1 MIRSGFILV
10 ILLFSLTTIIYCWAE
25 WQNLDLLTDPKSVLT
40 EASYLTITASFSLLA
55 ADAFLPTPS
64 SAVMVVNG
72 LLFSLWP
79 GLLLSVIGLMAGNA
93 AGFLVARRGK
103 IWLEKKFPQSK
114 RKGAE
119 TFWKK
124 WGAIALIISRPI
136 PVLAESILFLSA
148 TTSLSFGRVMLYCLL
163 GTVPTAL
170 VYVMIGCYVA
180 Q

>member
-1 MIRSGFILV
+1 MIRSGFILL
-10 ILLFSLTTIIYCWAE
+10 ILLFGLTTIIYGWAE
-25 WQNLDLLTDPKSVLT
+25 WQNLDLLTEPKSVLT
-40 EASYLTITASFSLLA
+40 EASYLTVSISFGLLA

-72 LLFSLWP
+72 LLFDLWP
-79 GLLLSVIGLMAGNA
+79 GLLLSIIGLMAGNA

-114 RKGAE
+114 RGGAE
-119 TFWKK
+119 AFWKK
-124 WGAIALIISRPI
+124 WGAAALIISRPV

-148 TTSLSFGRVMLYCLL
+148 TTTLSFRRVMLYCLL
-163 GTVPTAL
+163 GTFPTAL
-170 VYVMIGCYVA
+170 IYVMIGCYAA